1 MGMGK
6 QQVPGLDRR
15 TFMAGMAAVV
25 AAAACSGDD
34 DGGGGGGSAGGSS
47 TTTSRPEADLAPLPG
62 NLPPE
67 DIPDADTIYGWIEE
81 VFGHGIRRPGYDAD
95 IWAEGWIRDTFEELG
110 LENVRL
116 EPVPLT
122 RWEPIEWSL
131 DVVETASG
139 ETRTLD
145 CFPLPY
151 TAPVDDLE
159 IELVGFDEANPAA
172 VRDKASLVDN
182 PLLSLPPTFFST
194 ASQTGDRLDA
204 AQRVYDPGNS
214 FEGQEHIIPFSSGL
228 QDVVESSMDAGARA
242 FVGSLTDY
250 PGDSY
255 EYMVPYDGIERD
267 IPAVWIRGSDGA
279 WLREQLAA
287 GPVRIRLR
295 IDSTLEEFESHN
307 VVGELPG
314 ADDEMVIVGSHHD
327 GPWASAVEDSSG
339 ISLVLAQATFWAA
352 QPQESRPHR
361 MVFLLNGG
369 HMCGGA
375 GIHKFVDDHA
385 DELDQVV
392 LQVHLEHA
400 ALDYAENA
408 DGELEATG
416 ECVPRWFFTSRIPA
430 LEQTVRGALE
440 DEELE
445 RSMLCAPNA
454 ISPEPPTDG
463 AFFHEHGVP
472 LMHFL
477 AAPFYLFDAMDT
489 MDKIDRE
496 HLVPLSRATIRVI
509 EATRGVSAADMRAGR
524 L

>member
-6 QQVPGLDRR
+6 QLKAGLDRR
-15 TFMAGMAAVV
+15 TFMAAMAATI
-25 AAAACSGDD
+25 AATACSGDD
-34 DGGGGGGSAGGSS
+34 DGGGGSAGGSS

-67 DIPDADTIYGWIEE
+67 DIPDADTIYSWINE
-81 VFGHGIRRPGYDAD
+81 VFDHGIRRPGYEAD
-95 IWAEGWIRDTFEELG
+95 IWAEGWIRDQFEELG

-122 RWEPIEWSL
+122 RWEPVEWSL
-131 DVVETASG
+131 EVIESPSG
-139 ETRTLD
+139 ETRELD

-151 TAPVDDLE
+151 TAPTEE
-159 IELVGFDEANPAA
+159 IEVELVAFDETNPAA

-182 PLLSLPPTFFST
+182 APLRLPPAFMAT
-194 ASQTGDRLDA
+194 ASSAAETLDA
-204 AQRVYDPGNS
+204 TQRVVDPENT
-214 FEGQEHIIPFSSGL
+214 FEGQEHIVPFSGGL
-228 QDVVESSMDAGARA
+228 QEVAEPSMEAGARA
-242 FVGSLTDY
+242 FVGALIDY
-250 PGDSY
+250 PGDSF

-267 IPAVWIRGSDGA
+267 IPAVWVRGSDGE

-314 ADDEMVIVGSHHD
+314 ADDDMVIVGSHHD

-375 GIHKFVDDHA
+375 GLLKFVDDHA
-385 DELDQVV
+385 DELDNVV
-392 LQVHLEHA
+392 LEVHLEHA
-400 ALDYAENA
+400 ALDFAENA
-408 DGELEATG
+408 DGELEPTG
-416 ECVPRWFFTSRIPA
+416 ECVPRWFFVSRIEP
-430 LEQTVRGALE
+430 LEEAVFGALT
-440 DEELE
+440 DEQLH
-445 RSMLCAPNA
+445 RSMICAPNA
-454 ISPEPPTDG
+454 ISPQPPTDG
-463 AFFHEHGVP
+463 AFFHNAGVP
-472 LMHFL
+472 VMHFL
-477 AAPFYLFDAMDT
+477 AAPFYLFDSMDT
-489 MDKIDRE
+489 LDKIDRE

-509 EATRGVSAADMRAGR
+509 EATRGVSAANMRAGQM
-524 L
+524 